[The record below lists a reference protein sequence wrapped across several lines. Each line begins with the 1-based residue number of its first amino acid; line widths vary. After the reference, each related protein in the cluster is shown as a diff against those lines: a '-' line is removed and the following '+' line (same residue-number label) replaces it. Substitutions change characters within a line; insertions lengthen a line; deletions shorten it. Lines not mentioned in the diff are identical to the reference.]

1 MTMDRDLMQT
11 RLDSAKEIATEAG
24 ALGAEYFRDISKL
37 DIKAKG
43 TQDLVSNADLE
54 VELLVRDRILA
65 AFPEDGIVGEEHA
78 PVASRSGWTWVIDP
92 IDGTAN
98 FVRGLPQW
106 CVILAVVFED
116 KTRIGV
122 IFEPSTGE
130 MFWTGEGLGS
140 FVGDRKLA
148 VAKTAGFHD
157 GTVGVGMNGRTP
169 ISMVIKQITALAE
182 RGGIFFRN
190 ASGGLMLAYVAAG
203 RLIGYT
209 EPHMNAWDCLAGQL
223 LIAEAGGR
231 IEDQSADQMLAE
243 GGQVIAG
250 SPEIFDELLAFSNE
264 AFAE

>member
-1 MTMDRDLMQT
+1 MDTDMMQS
-11 RLDSAKEIATEAG
+11 RLAAAKDIAREAG
-24 ALGAEYFRDISKL
+24 ALGAKYFQDISTL
-37 DIKAKG
+37 DIKSKG

-65 AFPEDGIVGEEHA
+65 AFPDDGIVGEEHA
-78 PVASRSGWTWVIDP
+78 PVATTSGWTWVIDP

-98 FVRGLPQW
+98 FVRGIPQW
-106 CVILAVVFED
+106 CVILAVVFDD

-130 MFWTGEGLGS
+130 MFWTGEGMGA
-140 FVGDRKLA
+140 FVGDRKMA
-148 VAKTAGFHD
+148 VAKSEGLDD
-157 GTVGVGMNGRTP
+157 GSVGVGMNGRTP
-169 ISMVIKQITALAE
+169 TLMVVSLVTALAE

-223 LIAEAGGR
+223 LIAESGGR
-231 IEDQSADQMLAE
+231 VEDQSADDLLAN
-243 GGQVIAG
+243 GGRVIAG
-250 SPEIFDELLAFSNE
+250 SPDIYDELLAISE
-264 AFAE
+264 AAFKT